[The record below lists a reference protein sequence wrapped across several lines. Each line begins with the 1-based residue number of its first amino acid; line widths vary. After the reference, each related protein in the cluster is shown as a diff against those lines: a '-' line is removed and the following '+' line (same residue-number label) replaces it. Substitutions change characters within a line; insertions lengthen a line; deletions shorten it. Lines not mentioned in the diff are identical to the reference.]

1 MPILYPEPKAKDLMA
16 LETLRGFPGAFLVSG
31 SVWPTTGGIAAFV
44 GRNNSTA
51 QTCIREIPMTM
62 IPLGGALAYSLTLL
76 TVVAPSLQG
85 QTPPI
90 ITEAIIGEPDPI
102 TPEISTAELRRI
114 LDEGK
119 IPVLDARSPEE
130 YALAHIPGA
139 VNYYEK
145 DADQLV
151 KAYPDRSAP
160 LILYCNGP
168 YCGKSKRL
176 SEELKKKGY
185 TSVRRYQLGV
195 PVWRALGNTVQTDL
209 PGVRY
214 VLGGDRTAVWVDARS
229 AGAFTKGSLPKA
241 VNIRKG
247 EAEAANDDGRLPKKD
262 KGTRVI
268 VFADTPAEARAVA
281 EEIAHKAYWNSSYFG
296 GRFGDLSPFASR

>member
-1 MPILYPEPKAKDLMA
+1 MTINP
-16 LETLRGFPGAFLVSG
+16 LRG
-31 SVWPTTGGIAAFV
+31 
-44 GRNNSTA
+44 
-51 QTCIREIPMTM
+51 
-62 IPLGGALAYSLTLL
+62 ALTYAVMLL
-76 TVVAPSLQG
+76 TILSPSLRG
-85 QTPPI
+85 QTAPV
-90 ITEAIIGEPDPI
+90 ITEAIIGELDPP
-102 TPEISTAELRRI
+102 TPEISTAQLRRI
-114 LDEGK
+114 LDEGR

-145 DADQLV
+145 DVDQLV
-151 KAYPDRSAP
+151 KAYPDRNAP

-209 PGVRY
+209 AGVRY
-214 VLGGDRTAVWVDARS
+214 ILTGDKTAVWVDAR
-229 AGAFTKGSLPKA
+229 GAQAFAKGSFSGA

-262 KGTRVI
+262 KGARVI
-268 VFADTPAEARAVA
+268 VFADSPAEARVVA

-296 GRFGDLSPFASR
+296 GRFSDLKTVAAR